1 MASVI
6 YIHTLRDE
14 TSGLRE
20 AFSDSPKELQQF
32 QDEFIGLRSEWSV
45 LGLGVGRSSMDHVQE
60 LRAQISAPRET
71 PSVNPKDVLQL
82 QDDLFAVRCER

>member
-20 AFSDSPKELQQF
+20 AFSDSPKEPQQL
-32 QDEFIGLRSEWSV
+32 QDEFIGLRSEWTV
-45 LGLGVGRSSMDHVQE
+45 LGLGVGRPSMDHVQG
-60 LRAQISAPRET
+60 LRTEISAARET

-82 QDDLFAVRCER
+82 QDDLLAIRCER